1 MQNRYGNGILPMGI
15 VTIIALMLCIAGF
28 FLLGI
33 ERTVINNWALAF
45 LLLAQVVVF
54 CTVAVARL
62 WTAQYSGVFLNA
74 GVASAA
80 FIYLV
85 VTVIGVFLV
94 RFFDSLGRFVFMHF
108 AIIGLFAIIVVSIF
122 AYAGNIG
129 RRSTE
134 DVSKVGS
141 KEAKR
146 GGF

>member
-1 MQNRYGNGILPMGI
+1 MQNRYGILPMGI
-15 VTIIALMLCIAGF
+15 VTIIALLLCIAGF

-33 ERTVINNWALAF
+33 ERIALNTWALAF

-54 CTVAVARL
+54 CAIVAARV
-62 WTAQYSGVFLNA
+62 SGLRSGIFLNV

-80 FIYLV
+80 FLYFV

-94 RFFDSLGRFVFMHF
+94 RFFDSLGRFVFMHLAIIGVF
-108 AIIGLFAIIVVSIF
+108 AIIMVSMF
-122 AYAGNIG
+122 AYANNID
-129 RRSTE
+129 RRSAE

-141 KEAKR
+141 KEARR